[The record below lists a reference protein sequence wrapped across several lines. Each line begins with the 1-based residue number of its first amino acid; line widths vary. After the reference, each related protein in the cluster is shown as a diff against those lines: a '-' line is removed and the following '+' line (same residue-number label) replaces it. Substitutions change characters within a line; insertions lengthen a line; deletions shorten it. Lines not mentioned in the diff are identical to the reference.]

1 MPYLRVSFS
10 GLAHGFL
17 VAVLPLKIKLTNGQ
31 GVNKMVSV
39 LPTSLS
45 INGIASWLLYGMF
58 AVGGYILIK
67 NTVAPAVQDLVEKEA

>member
-1 MPYLRVSFS
+1 
-10 GLAHGFL
+10 
-17 VAVLPLKIKLTNGQ
+17 
-31 GVNKMVSV
+31 MVSV

-45 INGIASWLLYGMF
+45 INGIASWLLHGMF